1 MNSKKLLLND
11 KNTYIISSN
20 FILVKNNSHF
30 RNNSNF
36 GNLNN
41 CIIFVM
47 ILI

>member
-11 KNTYIISSN
+11 KNTYIISSK
-20 FILVKNNSHF
+20 FILEKNNSHF